1 MTRAATDANLQAE
14 AKNVISL
21 YDLQEIIA
29 DRIGD
34 IGAWIRAEVAEARIS
49 SGHLYLDLIQKE
61 APMPTLGKTSFTSAS
76 AELAR
81 ARGVIWRSRMHIVDD
96 FVKETGRTLS
106 KGLTIVF
113 HAVVRYHAI
122 FGLSLDIDA
131 IDSSF
136 TLGEREK
143 ERRETLRYLTE
154 KGLLELQK
162 DLELPLLP
170 GRIAVISSETAAG
183 FGDFCKHLSENK
195 YGYTFDINLFPAAM
209 QGEAAPASIARALED
224 AAEECY
230 DLILVLRGGGSE
242 TDLQCYDDRGLC
254 ETVCHMPVPVLCA
267 VGHERDHHI
276 IDDAA
281 FVSLKTPTALADFL
295 VALVYDTECQM
306 FNLKDNIVDGL
317 KERCDAEEDV
327 LERKLNGLCRSF
339 RAMAEAPA
347 RRIESLR
354 ASIAGAARQKASTQ
368 MVDRLQGSIAHSLV
382 RRCDALEADIRRTRG
397 NIVFAL
403 RSQVD
408 ARDALLEQ
416 QRLRIEAANPQKILR
431 QGYVLAVD
439 ERGNVLKGVS
449 SRRRGESF
457 ILRFADG
464 HWDCTVDEVKQQ

>member
-1 MTRAATDANLQAE
+1 MNRKATDAQLQAD
-14 AKNVISL
+14 AKNIISL
-21 YDLQEIIA
+21 SDLQQIIA

-34 IGAWIRAEVAEARIS
+34 IGAWIRAEVAESRIS
-49 SGHLYLDLIQKE
+49 SGHLYLDLLQKE
-61 APMPTLGKTSFTSAS
+61 GPETAPGKIFFRAAS

-96 FVKETGRTLS
+96 FVRETGRTLS

-113 HAVVRYHAI
+113 HAVVRYHAV

-131 IDSSF
+131 LDSSY

-143 ERRETLRYLTE
+143 ERRETLRYLADS
-154 KGLLELQK
+154 GLLERQK
-162 DLELPLLP
+162 SLDMPLLP

-224 AAEECY
+224 AAEKCY

-317 KERCDAEEDV
+317 KERCAAQEDV
-327 LERKLNGLCRSF
+327 LNRMRVGLCRSF

-347 RRIESLR
+347 RRVESLR

-368 MVDRLQGSIAHSLV
+368 IVDRLQGSIAHSLV

-403 RSQVD
+403 RAQVD